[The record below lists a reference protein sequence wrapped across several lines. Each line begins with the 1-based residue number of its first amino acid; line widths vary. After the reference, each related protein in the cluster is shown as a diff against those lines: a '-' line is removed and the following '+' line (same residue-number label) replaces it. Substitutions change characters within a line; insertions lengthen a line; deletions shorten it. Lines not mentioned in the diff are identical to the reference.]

1 MRNNDT
7 QFGLFEEIADKAIYE
22 LPVTERIRNFLR
34 LEFLFDLV
42 EYSMDKTSEWES
54 RQCISSLI
62 DISELLN
69 RTDIKSELS
78 KELDKHIKLLETL
91 QKNPQVDSDVLNDML
106 TRMQD
111 AHRQL
116 NNLSYHPGHALRHD
130 ELIATIRQRV
140 SIAGGT
146 CSFDLPAY
154 HHWLSRSTS
163 ERKFQLNRWAYDL
176 EHLRNAIRLVLIIL
190 RTGAET
196 TEEKAVDGFFQYS
209 LDQNQNR
216 PAQLVRILLP
226 IGVSYFPEISGG
238 RHRFSVRFLEQSS
251 TQERPAQINRTVEFE
266 LQCCS

>member
-1 MRNNDT
+1 MSTGDS
-7 QFGLFEEIADKAIYE
+7 QYGLFEEIADKAIYE

-42 EYSMDKTSEWES
+42 KYSMDKTSEWES

-62 DISELLN
+62 DISELLT
-69 RTDIKSELS
+69 RTDIKGELS
-78 KELDKHIKLLETL
+78 KELDKHITLLQAL
-91 QKNPQVDSDVLNDML
+91 QKNPQVDNAVLNDML
-106 TRMQD
+106 TRLQE

-116 NNLSYHPGHALRHD
+116 NNPSHHPGHALRHD
-130 ELIATIRQRV
+130 ELIATIRQRL

-176 EHLRNAIRLVLIIL
+176 EQISNAIRLVLIIL

-196 TEEKAVDGFFQYS
+196 TEEKALDGFFQYS
-209 LDQNQNR
+209 LDQNR

-238 RHRFSVRFLEQSS
+238 RHRFSVRFLEQPN
-251 TQERPAQINRTVEFE
+251 TQERPSQVKRTLEFE
-266 LQCCS
+266 LQCCN